1 MRTFLVACVVMLSLL
16 TGCGWINPHTTV
28 TGGSAAGS
36 IDRTRMGRMKV
47 TPVSAKESNLSQ
59 SGAPVK
65 PALPAKPHGFWKT
78 VIKEGN

>member
-1 MRTFLVACVVMLSLL
+1 MLSLL

-36 IDRTRMGRMKV
+36 IDRTRMGRMRV
-47 TPVSAKESNLSQ
+47 TPVSAP
-59 SGAPVK
+59 APVSTPVETPK
-65 PALPAKPHGFWKT
+65 TSEGFWKL